1 VVRLSFVEAVI
12 LGVVQGLGEFLPIS
26 SSAHLVLVP
35 WFFGWPD
42 PGLTFDVA
50 LHVGTLVALVAFFWK
65 DWLILIKDG
74 FRRPSA
80 SQGRLFW
87 TLVAATV
94 PGALFG
100 YFLEKQAETVF
111 RTPLLIGFML
121 IAMGI
126 VLFVVD
132 SCSSKRKRLEQMGF
146 GGGLLIGVSQA
157 LAIIPGVSRAGITM
171 TAGLLLGLKRSESA
185 RFSFLLSTPI
195 VLGAGVAQF
204 SKITPG
210 DLNVPFFT
218 GMVVSAV
225 VGFLSIKF
233 LLDYLV
239 RHNFGIFIVYRLLLG
254 AAVIAFA
261 LRG

>member
-1 VVRLSFVEAVI
+1 MSFLEAVI

-35 WFFGWPD
+35 WFFGWHD

-50 LHVGTLVALVAFFWK
+50 LHVGTLVALVAFYWK
-65 DWLILIKDG
+65 DWLLLIKEG
-74 FRRPSA
+74 FSRPST

-87 TLVAATV
+87 TLVVATV

-100 YFLEKQAETVF
+100 YFLEEQAETVF
-111 RTPLLIGFML
+111 REPLLIGSML

-126 VLFVVD
+126 ILFIAD
-132 SCSSKRKRLEQMGF
+132 SCSSKRKGLEQMGF
-146 GGGLLIGVSQA
+146 GGGLWIGVSQA

-195 VLGAGVAQF
+195 VFGAGVAHF
-204 SKITPG
+204 FKITPG
-210 DLNVPFFT
+210 DLNLSFFT
-218 GMVVSAV
+218 GVFVSAV

-233 LLDYLV
+233 LLDYLA
-239 RHNFGIFIVYRLLLG
+239 RHSFGIFIVYRLLLG
-254 AAVIAFA
+254 TAVIMFA
-261 LRG
+261 LIRK

>member
-1 VVRLSFVEAVI
+1 MSVIQAVI

-35 WFFGWPD
+35 WFFGWHD

-50 LHVGTLVALVAFFWK
+50 LHVGTLAALVAFFWK

-74 FRRPSA
+74 FSRPST

-87 TLVAATV
+87 TLVLATV

-100 YFLEKQAETVF
+100 YFFEKQAETVF
-111 RTPLLIGFML
+111 RAPLLIGIML

-132 SCSSKRKRLEQMGF
+132 SYSLKRKRLEQMTL
-146 GGGLLIGVSQA
+146 GGGLWIGISQA

-195 VLGAGVAQF
+195 VLGAGVAQS

-218 GMVVSAV
+218 GVVVSAV

-233 LLDYLV
+233 LLDYLA

-254 AAVIAFA
+254 AAVIVFA
-261 LRG
+261 LIRG